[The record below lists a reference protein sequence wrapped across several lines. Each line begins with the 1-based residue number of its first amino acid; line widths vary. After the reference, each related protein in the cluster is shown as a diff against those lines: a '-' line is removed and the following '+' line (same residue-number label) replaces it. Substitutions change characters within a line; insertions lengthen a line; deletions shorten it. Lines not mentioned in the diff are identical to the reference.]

1 MTAPIGPLD
10 YGEAQQF
17 LVEDS
22 AHSLTSRGVIQLSGA
37 RATEALQPL
46 VTRSLQSFADSGE
59 VTALLTY
66 ILDSAGAVFADLF
79 VVLAKPPAAEDA
91 IVLLDCAR
99 SQLSRILDLLA
110 APCEKYAVSAIDVSS
125 DWRVFA
131 ELPSQT
137 TFKHA
142 GQYIKYRDPREHM
155 GARILRPSGDP
166 QSSQWQTELHWIA
179 HALRLGHL
187 PSAVALEHLAV
198 EPQEANLHSNG
209 VLPDSDCRPGKLVLK
224 TAEPLDSIRRRVLPF
239 RVEPSSSAFATMN
252 GQPVLA
258 AGVKIAAVFMHHGLY
273 GLALVEIDLWRSA
286 LQGGQLLQCGGQTV
300 LITWPSWLGQ
310 ESCGRMGPVALASN
324 FPDK

>member
-37 RATEALQPL
+37 RVTEALQPL
-46 VTRSLQSFADSGE
+46 VTRSLQGFEDSG
-59 VTALLTY
+59 TSRALLTY
-66 ILDSAGAVFADLF
+66 MLDSAGAVFADLF
-79 VVLAKPPAAEDA
+79 VVVAKPPAAEDA

-110 APCEKYAVSAIDVSS
+110 VPCEKYAVCPMDVSS

-137 TFKHA
+137 TFKHV
-142 GQYIKYRDPREHM
+142 GQYLKYRDPRQYM
-155 GARILRPSGDP
+155 GARILRPSDDP
-166 QSSQWQTELHWIA
+166 QSSQWQSELHWVA
-179 HALRLGHL
+179 HALRLGQL
-187 PSAVALEHLAV
+187 PSAEAFEHLDV

-239 RVEPSSSAFATMN
+239 RVEPLSSAFATMN
-252 GQPVLA
+252 GQSVLA
-258 AGVKIAAVFMHHGLY
+258 AGVKIATVFMHHGLY
-273 GLALVEIDLWRSA
+273 GLALVEIEPWRSA
-286 LQGGQLLQCGGQTV
+286 LHGGQVLQCAGETV
-300 LITWPSWLGQ
+300 QITWPSWLGQ
-310 ESCGRMGPVALASN
+310 ESSGRMGPVASASN
-324 FPDK
+324 LSDK

>member
-10 YGEAQQF
+10 YGGAQQF

-198 EPQEANLHSNG
+198 EPQEANLQSIG
-209 VLPDSDCRPGKLVLK
+209 VLLDSDCLPKKLAAK
-224 TAEPLDSIRRRVLPF
+224 IAAPPDSIRRRVLPF

-286 LQGGQLLQCGGQTV
+286 LQGGQLLQCAGQTV